1 MDGVYWSLY
10 AEVQFYVLVA
20 CVYFVQPRQF
30 ARNLPCVAGLI
41 IAIRVGA
48 QALGLPWI
56 EKLFDQ
62 LLTVTLYLPLFM
74 IGVGLYEAYAG
85 RRARWFF
92 LVGALGIAAE
102 ALITDRS
109 EGPEILASVVC
120 VLALAWVGMRTRVGQ
135 RVLSRPWITT
145 VGAASYSLYLIHQ
158 RIGVALIHW
167 LGTITRLRGWPA
179 LVLPIAVAVLLV
191 LITVQIFR
199 RWEAPLNRAIVAAL
213 TRRDRDRAE
222 PPSTERSP
230 ATGQG

>member
-1 MDGVYWSLY
+1 
-10 AEVQFYVLVA
+10 
-20 CVYFVQPRQF
+20 
-30 ARNLPCVAGLI
+30 
-41 IAIRVGA
+41 
-48 QALGLPWI
+48 
-56 EKLFDQ
+56 
-62 LLTVTLYLPLFM
+62 
-74 IGVGLYEAYAG
+74 
-85 RRARWFF
+85 
-92 LVGALGIAAE
+92 
-102 ALITDRS
+102 
-109 EGPEILASVVC
+109 
-120 VLALAWVGMRTRVGQ
+120 MRTRVGQ

-167 LGTITRLRGWPA
+167 LGTITHLRGWPA

-230 ATGQG
+230 GMGQG